1 MNRER
6 YQSTLYPV
14 LKLVKVMR
22 SVLFLVFL
30 VLVGMVAVAGT
41 NTTTTNVTGTQLQQ
55 VAQMVPPPPSNF
67 MQEVVLYYIAL
78 AYNYLVGQ
86 IQIALQH
93 TILKSDPQI
102 ASTYANIIAW
112 LTSLTAL
119 YIILVV
125 IEVVRK
131 FIGYIIIL
139 GWIFIIALLFFAK

>member
-22 SVLFLVFL
+22 AVLFLVFL
-30 VLVGMVAVAGT
+30 MLVGMVAVAGT
-41 NTTTTNVTGTQLQQ
+41 NTTTTNVTSTQLQQ
-55 VAQMVPPPPSNF
+55 IAQMVPPPPSNF
-67 MQEVVLYYIAL
+67 MQEVLYYIAL
-78 AYNYLVGQ
+78 AYNYLVAQ
-86 IQIALQH
+86 IQTALQH